1 MMRCGSRIIRD
12 KVGRKGREKDRR
24 GIINEA
30 TGPQQAAVG
39 DYDERDE
46 IVRSR
51 IGCDPQAYVS
61 PVLLESK
68 SGTISLVFEAGA

>member
-1 MMRCGSRIIRD
+1 M
-12 KVGRKGREKDRR
+12 
-24 GIINEA
+24 INEA

-51 IGCDPQAYVS
+51 IRWDPRRYVCQS
-61 PVLLESK
+61 CSRVKVGRLALALKLEHERSAEPEK
-68 SGTISLVFEAGA
+68 GYCRGREPCGN